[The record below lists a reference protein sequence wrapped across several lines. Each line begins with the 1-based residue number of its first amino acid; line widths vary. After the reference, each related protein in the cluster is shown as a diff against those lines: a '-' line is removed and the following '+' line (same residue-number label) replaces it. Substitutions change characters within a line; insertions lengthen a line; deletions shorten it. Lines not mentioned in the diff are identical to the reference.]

1 MELAGST
8 KTVGRPKQQQDCSY
22 KPENR
27 KVQNMKLPRRLRVKT
42 QAVGLFEPCKMGP
55 ISCPETSVTTNLRC
69 VTSQK
74 NEGLKSM

>member
-27 KVQNMKLPRRLRVKT
+27 KVQHMKIPRRLRVNA
-42 QAVGLFEPCKMGP
+42 QAGLFESCKMGP
-55 ISCPETSVTTNLRC
+55 ISCPETSATTNLRC